1 MTNPINPS
9 KSSLA
14 RLMSTENLKVV
25 YDNKAHTASFNVVS
39 RELRLP
45 VYKDFV
51 DETVDMFVGHEVGHA
66 LYTPGTEEAFVG
78 ALNAIDPKNHPS
90 AKSFLNVVEDVRI
103 DRLIKNKYPGIRRC
117 YTAASAD
124 LVKHD
129 LFGLREPGAE
139 PVDQMP
145 MIDRLN
151 LHFKAGIY
159 GTLPVFLT
167 EREQAFADRMERAET
182 FDEVVQIAKDLYE
195 ASFDDIQNSPDQKVA
210 VPQQAKQGEEG
221 EGKQGNPLDT
231 ENRKVD
237 DSAEGNDGKL
247 AANPRIDNSHNRSR
261 PRPCSTQE
269 KYEQA
274 KSRKIDSQSDEYAYY
289 EMAKPNLDAIVIDY
303 PTVLADLDANRN
315 DPANRCAECWVG
327 DSLYEKYRQTNLPA
341 VRIMARTFER
351 KQSAVLDAR
360 TLISKT
366 GIIDPNS
373 LHSYRFNDDIF
384 TRNQEQPNGKKHG
397 MVIYVDWSSSM
408 GGTMLATVQQIVALA
423 DFCDMVRI
431 PYEVYAFSSAL
442 DDRQLKKAGIKRK
455 DRYDTPA
462 QIYGAYWHGFSS
474 TPNQWGSEDIDPQGR
489 LYMSPFQLVNLLSSK
504 MSKTE
509 RVSMQKHL
517 LVMGASFDG
526 AIINGIRY
534 YYPIPSLYNL
544 GSTPLDEAVVCACEQ
559 VPAFMQ
565 QHGVQVMNTVLI
577 TDGGSGSQVVK
588 DAYINNVL
596 RYNGEDIPL
605 QPCNSYNSFT
615 NSLLGVLK
623 RKTGTNIINFE
634 LLMGRGHDHRFW
646 GMATPCFTRH
656 NRMRHDNRV
665 HMKRNVTDEQRIADQ
680 MKKHYED
687 KNYAIREN
695 YGNIDAFVMIPGK
708 TGLVEAQSFD
718 SLVEGATTITKIRS
732 AFVKTSSN
740 AVNTR
745 FMLNQM
751 GEVFASQL

>member
-1 MTNPINPS
+1 
-9 KSSLA
+9 
-14 RLMSTENLKVV
+14 MSTENLKVI

-66 LYTPGTEEAFVG
+66 LYTPGTEEAFIG

-90 AKSFLNVVEDVRI
+90 AQSFLNVVEDVRI
-103 DRLIKNKYPGIRRC
+103 DRLIKSKYPGIRRC

-139 PVDQMP
+139 PIEQMP
-145 MIDRLN
+145 MIDRIN

-167 EREQAFADRMERAET
+167 EKEQAFADRMERAET

-210 VPQQAKQGEEG
+210 V
-221 EGKQGNPLDT
+221 
-231 ENRKVD
+231 
-237 DSAEGNDGKL
+237 
-247 AANPRIDNSHNRSR
+247 

-315 DPANRCAECWVG
+315 DPANRCTECWAG
-327 DSLYEKYRQTNLPA
+327 DTLYEKYRQTNLPA

-351 KQSAVLDAR
+351 KQSAILDAR

-366 GIIDPNS
+366 GIIDPNT

-431 PYEVYAFSSAL
+431 PYEVYAFTSHI

-455 DRYDTPA
+455 DRYDTPG
-462 QIYGAYWHGFSS
+462 QIYGAYWQGFSC
-474 TPNQWGSEDIDPQGR
+474 TTNRWGNECIDAQGK
-489 LYMSPFQLVNLLSSK
+489 LIMSPFQLVNLLSSK
-504 MSKTE
+504 MGKAD
-509 RVSMQKHL
+509 RVAMQKHL

-526 AIINGIRY
+526 ALINGVRY
-534 YYPIPSLYNL
+534 YFPIPSLYNL
-544 GSTPLDEAVVCACEQ
+544 GSTPLDEAVVSACEQ

-577 TDGGSGSQVVK
+577 TDGGSGSQVVN
-588 DAYINNVL
+588 DAYINNIL

-605 QPCNSYNSFT
+605 QPCNSYNTFT
-615 NSLLGVLK
+615 NTLLGVLK
-623 RKTGTNIINFE
+623 RKTGCNIVNFE
-634 LLMGRGHDHRFW
+634 LLMGRGHDYRFT
-646 GMATPCFTRH
+646 GMAAPCFTRH
-656 NRMRHDNRV
+656 NRMRHDKRI
-665 HMKRNVTDEQRIADQ
+665 HRKRNITDEQRIAEQ
-680 MKKHYED
+680 MQKQYED